1 MCGVLWC
8 YDPIIKFSFSTH
20 IFFLYRRC
28 NMSVRISC
36 YLNFILSFFCEL
48 RSFACNPF
56 ASFCDIQNVYH
67 MRESIS
73 SVNSSF
79 RDNKRKNPNFI
90 LLIIATRLVVI
101 LKFLYEKE
109 CGAALS
115 MCRWKCLFLRWKRD
129 SCIQLHYILSEW
141 FCAWNVWMCSPLAR
155 LYSCSLT
162 WITVYKQVFPWA
174 IPFCFCCFCLIC
186 ICMLLHYYQES
197 HKIIC
202 RHFFIHTTKMR

>member
-1 MCGVLWC
+1 MVLWPDNQILLL
-8 YDPIIKFSFSTH
+8 YTYFFS
-20 IFFLYRRC
+20 YRRC

-79 RDNKRKNPNFI
+79 RDNKRKNPNII

-115 MCRWKCLFLRWKRD
+115 MCRWKCLFCDGKEIRAFNFTIYWANGFVHEMYECVLL
-129 SCIQLHYILSEW
+129 SLACILALSHELQ
-141 FCAWNVWMCSPLAR
+141 FINKFSHEPFR
-155 LYSCSLT
+155 F
-162 WITVYKQVFPWA
+162 VFVV
-174 IPFCFCCFCLIC
+174 FV
-186 ICMLLHYYQES
+186 
-197 HKIIC
+197 
-202 RHFFIHTTKMR
+202 